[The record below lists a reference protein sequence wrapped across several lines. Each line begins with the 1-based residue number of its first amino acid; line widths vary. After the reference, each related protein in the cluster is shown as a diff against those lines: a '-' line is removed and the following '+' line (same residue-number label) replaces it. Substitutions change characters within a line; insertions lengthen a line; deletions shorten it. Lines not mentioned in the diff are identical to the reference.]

1 MERTLRIIQELCNP
15 VFETVREGVLLVVQM
30 KLISIAKLGDGE
42 DHLMILKEVDG
53 ERVLAI
59 SIGTSEAAA
68 MAVALEKIRTPR
80 PMSHDLM
87 ATLIRRLQAELMS
100 VVIHD
105 LRDDMFIGQLDLKT
119 AQGIQEIDCRSS
131 DAVALALR
139 LGAPIYASESVLEA
153 AAVSVEG
160 DSTTPSDTAS

>member
-1 MERTLRIIQELCNP
+1 MH
-15 VFETVREGVLLVVQM
+15 VVQM
-30 KLISIAKLGDGE
+30 KLVSIAKLGDGE
-42 DHLMILKEVDG
+42 DHLMILKEVHG

-68 MAVALEKIRTPR
+68 IAVAMEKIRTPR

-87 ATLIRRLQAELMS
+87 ATIIRRLQAELMS

-105 LRDDMFIGQLDLKT
+105 LRDNMFIGQLDLKT

-131 DAVALALR
+131 DAVALAIR

-160 DSTTPSDTAS
+160 DSSASSDTAS